1 MFCSSYLGVFHFPL
15 LRNQRLITI
24 VSSEA
29 SGAAKP
35 MVKRLAPAIPLRIH
49 VAGTRT
55 AKAQK
60 MLFII
65 VKVVWPQPLKKPLR
79 QKTRQ
84 TSTQSML
91 KDLR

>member
-35 MVKRLAPAIPLRIH
+35 MVKRLAPAIPLKIH

-65 VKVVWPQPLKKPLR
+65 VKVVWPQTKGPTAGATAGMDIVFWQLL
-79 QKTRQ
+79 
-84 TSTQSML
+84 L
-91 KDLR
+91 